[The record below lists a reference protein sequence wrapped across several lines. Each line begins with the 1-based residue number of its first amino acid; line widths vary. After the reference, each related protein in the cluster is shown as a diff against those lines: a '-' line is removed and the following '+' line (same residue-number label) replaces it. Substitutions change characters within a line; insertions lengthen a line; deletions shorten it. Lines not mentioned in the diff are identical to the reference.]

1 MKRTKAEDLKE
12 TAAKILADL
21 LRPEIEISVVKI
33 ESEADVFAGIYGTI
47 ERSDDGDRI
56 LTIKYKEGKNDFVG

>member
-1 MKRTKAEDLKE
+1 MEETKAEDLKQ

-21 LRPEIEISVVKI
+21 LRPDIEISVVKI
-33 ESEADVFAGIYGTI
+33 ESEADVFAEIYGTI

-56 LTIKYKEGKNDFVG
+56 LTIKYREKRLDFIG